1 MQYLVKTD
9 YSDYYETIEYL
20 KCLDYDVKHYYGDIV
35 VTAPDNVFH
44 EICAAVKRCA
54 KNVAI
59 VRQLGT
65 DYVRAV
71 TPQTWY
77 RVTVTAMDTSDMRQV
92 RDLFCTYKPVC
103 DADALTVT
111 FYQTSPDCERI
122 AQYLTERTGYSDRK
136 ISVVPVYYGD
146 TRRRNV
152 YKVTVSDSQYQAVAA
167 IASFMDVYGEPQ
179 IKRGEITFTANLK
192 VSSMRKLLRNVGALT
207 FTVNGKKTYKTK

>member
-1 MQYLVKTD
+1 MQYLVKVSD

-20 KCLDYDVKHYYGDIV
+20 QNSYHVQHYYGDIV

-44 EICAAVKRCA
+44 EICAAVKRYV

-59 VRQLGT
+59 IRQIGT

-77 RVTVTAMDTSDMRQV
+77 RVTVHAHDTSDMLRV

-103 DADALTVT
+103 DSDSMTVT
-111 FYQTSPDCERI
+111 FYQTSPDCESI
-122 AQYLTERTGYSDRK
+122 AEHTGSRK

-152 YKVTVSDSQYQAVAA
+152 YRVYVSDSQYAAVAA

-179 IKRGEITFTANLK
+179 IKRGEITFTANMK
-192 VSSMRKLLRNVGALT
+192 VASMRKLLGNIGDLSFV
-207 FTVNGKKTYKTK
+207 VNGKKTYKTR

>member
-1 MQYLVKTD
+1 MQYIIKPA
-9 YSDYYETIEYL
+9 YNDYYGLIDYL
-20 KCLDYDVKHYYGDIV
+20 KCLDYDIQHYYGDIV
-35 VTAPDNVFH
+35 VTTPDNFH
-44 EICAAVKRCA
+44 EVCTAVKRCA

-59 VRQLGT
+59 VRQGT

-77 RVTVTAMDTSDMRQV
+77 RVTVQAQDTNDMLRV

-111 FYQTSPDCERI
+111 FYQTSPDCENI
-122 AQYLTERTGYSDRK
+122 AERTGYSDQK

-152 YKVTVSDSQYQAVAA
+152 YKVTVSDSQYAAVGE
-167 IASFMDVYGEPQ
+167 IARFMDVYNAPKIQ
-179 IKRGEITFTANLK
+179 RGEIVFTANLK
-192 VSSMRKLLRNVGALT
+192 LKTMRKILGDIGEMT
-207 FTVNGKKTYKTK
+207 FTLNGKKTYKTR